1 MAKEICSTFCMFV
14 IYITQISTFLVLSF
28 TMTSLNPAAPAVR
41 AFVNTTFH
49 ERYKS
54 SIGETTLMVLVTSIQ
69 SMLLLG
75 SLAGAMSAH
84 LVVTNFSRRGSMV
97 FTHITNIVSCILM
110 GPVAVYFKTY
120 ESIIAGR
127 FLCGFA
133 RGIGFTAAPLLIS
146 ETTVHRYLGKHLSIS
161 GLVVPLGYALGNGI
175 GHPYVL
181 GGENTWPFL
190 VCVPILFSMVYLL
203 SAYWLPQT
211 PGWLIKNG
219 SNEKS
224 ALSLLKKL
232 RKSTQANV
240 QAEFNN
246 LSKEIELDTT
256 LTEASFWEMVKIP
269 KYRQQLICTVL
280 VMASLQTTGISA
292 VALYSNRIFHTAGVQ
307 GNNATYASIGM
318 HLITFCVTLIF
329 AQILRKIG
337 TKKLLIFGLAIGA
350 GSLVFLVIFIALQGY
365 STALPYCSIAALI
378 IYTTA
383 VMGGPG
389 IAFVALPSQLTTQTT
404 RPTALYVS
412 AATYWLTGTI
422 VSFVFPFSSAAFGEY
437 AFLPF
442 VGVTVL
448 QIIFACQRV
457 PSTRRKSVIEIQ
469 DRFNRRSSKCRGSK
483 DSGIVVRSLMR
494 EDSNPTET

>member
-1 MAKEICSTFCMFV
+1 
-14 IYITQISTFLVLSF
+14 
-28 TMTSLNPAAPAVR
+28 
-41 AFVNTTFH
+41 VNTTFNVSKTLYNYQYG
-49 ERYKS
+49 ERYNS

-84 LVVTNFSRRGSMV
+84 LAVTNFSRRGSMV
-97 FTHITNIVSCILM
+97 FTHITNIISCILM

-120 ESIIAGR
+120 ESLIAGR

-175 GHPYVL
+175 GHPLVL

-203 SAYWLPQT
+203 SAHWLPQT

-219 SNEKS
+219 FRRKIIKTS
-224 ALSLLKKL
+224 KK
-232 RKSTQANV
+232 ANMK
-240 QAEFNN
+240 AEFNN

-280 VMASLQTTGISA
+280 VMGSLQTTGISA

-318 HLITFCVTLIF
+318 HLITFCVTLFF

-350 GSLVFLVIFIALQGY
+350 CSLVFLVIFIALQGH
-365 STALPYCSIAALI
+365 SAVLPYCSVTALI
-378 IYTTA
+378 TYTTA

-404 RPTALYVS
+404 RPTALYAS

-448 QIIFACQRV
+448 QIMFACQKV

-494 EDSNPTET
+494 EDSNPIEP